1 MVWRVRDA
9 QFGRLSGRV
18 ALGATAICALVLTAS
33 CSALSG
39 SNPTPQAQNPNA
51 QLEKTT
57 LKVGAIA
64 GSSSAAL
71 YIAEDKG
78 YFHEVGLNVQIET
91 TNNGAQAL
99 SQMEG
104 GALDITLA
112 NDVSG
117 ITAKIK
123 GQPLK
128 LVFDGPSCAPNTF
141 VISALPNSGITK
153 LADIKGKTIGV
164 SSLKD
169 GITATL
175 KESLAAVN
183 VDPNSVHFQTV
194 PYATSETALK
204 SKSVDATVTSEPY
217 TTEAA
222 ETLGA
227 RPVVDLFPQGSAEA
241 NIPNAGYF
249 STDKFVQN
257 DPKTLAAFQKA
268 MSRAASATNNRNTV
282 EQAIHKHQ
290 PKVPQQVLDVM
301 ALPGFPP
308 DLDPARIQ
316 RVADLMQK
324 AGYISTHFDVRQ
336 ILAPFSGLNG
346 S

>member
-1 MVWRVRDA
+1 M
-9 QFGRLSGRV
+9 
-18 ALGATAICALVLTAS
+18 LTAS

-39 SNPTPQAQNPNA
+39 SNPSPQAQNPNA

-57 LKVGAIA
+57 LKVGAISGA
-64 GSSSAAL
+64 SSAAL
-71 YIAEDKG
+71 YIAQDKG
-78 YFHEVGLNVQIET
+78 YFHEAGLNVQIVT
-91 TNNGAQAL
+91 TQNGGQAL
-99 SQMEG
+99 TALEG

-117 ITAKIK
+117 IQAKIK

-128 LVFDGPSCAPNTF
+128 LVFDGPSCAPHTF

-153 LADIKGKTIGV
+153 LADIKGKKIGV

-183 VDPNSVHFQTV
+183 VDPNSVHFLTV
-194 PYATSETALK
+194 PYAQSEQDLK

-241 NIPNAGYF
+241 NIPNAGFF

-268 MSRAASATNNRNTV
+268 MSRAASATTNRNTV
-282 EQAIHKHQ
+282 EQAIHVHL
-290 PKVPQQVLDVM
+290 PKLSQQVLDVM
-301 ALPGFPP
+301 AMPGFPP

-324 AGYISTHFDVRQ
+324 AGYISKHFDVRQ